1 MFTVGVT
8 LLLHTVQ
15 GSYRL
20 KPRLVMRAITRVEMV
35 YGRII
40 LISRQLHRAHDLSP
54 APGDSLQSSPLI
66 MPGRLIALVT
76 CTRTFLSCLRCICYD
91 EYGHETAVVTPLP
104 APCLAV
110 CSVSSRSVDQSQEMF
125 LNFASDTGYCYSWL
139 LAHQHHWI
147 SLFVR
152 ILNINR
158 WIHKLWECS

>member
-8 LLLHTVQ
+8 LLLLHTVQ
-15 GSYRL
+15 GSYSL
-20 KPRLVMRAITRVEMV
+20 EPRLVMRAITRVEMV

-54 APGDSLQSSPLI
+54 APGDRLQSSPLI

-110 CSVSSRSVDQSQEMF
+110 CSVSSQYVDQSQEMF
-125 LNFASDTGYCYSWL
+125 ITRVEFLNFETDTGYCYSWL
-139 LAHQHHWI
+139 LAHQHHLI
-147 SLFVR
+147 PLFC
-152 ILNINR
+152 
-158 WIHKLWECS
+158 KDP

>member
-1 MFTVGVT
+1 MTCGLLSSDSSVFTVGVT
-8 LLLHTVQ
+8 LLLLHTVQ
-15 GSYRL
+15 GSYSL

-54 APGDSLQSSPLI
+54 APGDRLQSSPLI
-66 MPGRLIALVT
+66 TPGRLIALVT

-110 CSVSSRSVDQSQEMF
+110 CSVSCRYVDQSQEMF
-125 LNFASDTGYCYSWL
+125 IT
-139 LAHQHHWI
+139 
-147 SLFVR
+147 R
-152 ILNINR
+152 
-158 WIHKLWECS
+158 E

>member
-1 MFTVGVT
+1 MTCGLLSSDSSVFTVGVT
-8 LLLHTVQ
+8 LLLLLHTVQ
-15 GSYRL
+15 GSYSL
-20 KPRLVMRAITRVEMV
+20 EPRLVMRAITRVEMV

-54 APGDSLQSSPLI
+54 APAPGDRLQSSPLI
-66 MPGRLIALVT
+66 TPGRLIALVT

-125 LNFASDTGYCYSWL
+125 LNFASDTGYCYS
-139 LAHQHHWI
+139 
-147 SLFVR
+147 
-152 ILNINR
+152 
-158 WIHKLWECS
+158 

>member
-8 LLLHTVQ
+8 LLLLHTVQ
-15 GSYRL
+15 GSYSL
-20 KPRLVMRAITRVEMV
+20 EPRLVMRAITRVEMV

-54 APGDSLQSSPLI
+54 APGDRLQSSPLI
-66 MPGRLIALVT
+66 MAARLIALVT

-125 LNFASDTGYCYSWL
+125 ITRVEFLNFKTHTGYCYSWL
-139 LAHQHHWI
+139 LAHQHH
-147 SLFVR
+147 
-152 ILNINR
+152 
-158 WIHKLWECS
+158 